1 MTSSEKTLVCCA
13 AWCLAL
19 AGAVV
24 ASACSGGESADPVDS
39 TEPDAAAPEPDAG
52 DPPDGDA
59 PEAEAGPDAAP
70 DAPTDAP
77 DVEVSCSLEQPLGA
91 AVDASGRLHLV
102 AAVRANGTPE
112 VHYWVF

>member
-1 MTSSEKTLVCCA
+1 MKSSEKTLVCCA

-39 TEPDAAAPEPDAG
+39 TEPDAAAPKPDAG
-52 DPPDGDA
+52 DPPDGDV

-77 DVEVSCSLEQPLGA
+77 AGPDLPAWPSRPMTWTA
-91 AVDASGRLHLV
+91 ANWL
-102 AAVRANGTPE
+102 
-112 VHYWVF
+112 